1 MRTLLEYI
9 DQKTLD
15 YEQLALFEFMRDSK
29 LSVKER
35 LAFVP
40 CLAHFVMTFA
50 DIYALV
56 LREEPAKD
64 RYQEIVNSHTY
75 EDGGHWKWFL
85 ADLTAF
91 GHDPCVPF
99 SDALRFVWGEHAT
112 QNRMLSYRIC
122 RMGLGANSLQ
132 KLVLV
137 HCIEATGKVSLTTV
151 APLGRSFAS
160 ELGRKA
166 VYFGPLHIDTERD
179 HTLEEAEVRRS
190 LEAQVLDPHVRAEL
204 MLIVDQTFAAFTSF
218 SDELLRFARQPTSLT
233 APAAA
238 HAELV
243 RPR

>member
-9 DQKTLD
+9 DQKTVD
-15 YEQLALFEFMRDSK
+15 YEQLALFEFMRDSN
-29 LSVKER
+29 LSVRDR

-50 DIYALV
+50 DLYTLV

-64 RYQEIVNSHTY
+64 RYQELVNSHTY

-91 GHDPCVPF
+91 GYDPSIRL
-99 SDALRFVWGEHAT
+99 SDALRFVWGEHAI
-112 QNRMLSYRIC
+112 QNRMLSYHIC
-122 RMGLGANSLQ
+122 RMGMGASSLQ

-137 HCIEATGKVSLTTV
+137 QCIEAAGKVSLATV
-151 APLGRSFAS
+151 APLGSGLAA

-166 VYFGPLHIDTERD
+166 VYFGSLHIDTERD
-179 HTLEEAEVRRS
+179 HTLEDADVRRS
-190 LEAQVLDPHVRAEL
+190 LETEVLASDVRADL

-218 SDELLRFARQPTSLT
+218 SDELLRFARQPTGFPT
-233 APAAA
+233 A
-238 HAELV
+238 
-243 RPR
+243 